1 MRLSVIRNL
10 ILKGSSDDIPASG
23 FLVIDAVGL
32 WSMYFVVMPR
42 VSLIVTL
49 MMYVHYLYCINCP
62 TVIYLHGMLYLSY
75 GETPLVNY
83 GPRSYFLYIVTPF
96 YFTRTIYFTC
106 FIIILLPLDTLIPLF
121 TANWWDWQPHRK
133 LGAKYLFVL
142 CAGFTLL
149 LGEDTPTSCLAPL
162 SGVSRS

>member
-23 FLVIDAVGL
+23 LLVIDAVGL
-32 WSMYFVVMPR
+32 RSMYFFVMPR
-42 VSLIVTL
+42 VSLIVIL
-49 MMYVHYLYCINCP
+49 VMYVRYLYSINCP
-62 TVIYLHGMLYLSY
+62 TVICLLNMLYLSY

-83 GPRSYFLYIVTPF
+83 GPRSNFLYIALPF
-96 YFTRTIYFTC
+96 YFIRTVYFTC
-106 FIIILLPLDTLIPLF
+106 ITIILLPLNMLIPLF
-121 TANWWDWQPHRK
+121 TANRWDWQPHRK

-142 CAGFTLL
+142 CTGFTLL

-162 SGVSRS
+162 FGVSRS